1 MMDNW
6 ISCNVQMPELNVP
19 VLTFD
24 GHCYSVERRISYID
38 TEVGQ
43 IEGEWWID
51 GYEGDEFEPIGL
63 RDGAAIAWHSLPE
76 YPTIKTTDFEKSV
89 SCMDMYHVRS
99 KYDKYSKKHYLRE
112 IIDKYT
118 GDVVHYL
125 YFNHSPS
132 WDEIVEEVKRLDA
145 LSDY

>member
-6 ISCNVQMPELNVP
+6 ISCNVQMPELNTP

-24 GHCYSVERRISYID
+24 GHCYSVERRIAFID

-63 RDGAAIAWHSLPE
+63 RDGAAIAWQHLPKPPNKE
-76 YPTIKTTDFEKSV
+76 TEKYV
-89 SCMDMYHVRS
+89 FDMSKYHVRS
-99 KYDKYSKKHYLRE
+99 KYDKHNKKHYLRE
-112 IIDKYT
+112 ILDKYT
-118 GDVVHYL
+118 GEVEYYL
-125 YFNHSPS
+125 YFDHNPS
-132 WDEIVEEVKRLDA
+132 WDEIVTEVKRLEA
-145 LSDY
+145 LDRA